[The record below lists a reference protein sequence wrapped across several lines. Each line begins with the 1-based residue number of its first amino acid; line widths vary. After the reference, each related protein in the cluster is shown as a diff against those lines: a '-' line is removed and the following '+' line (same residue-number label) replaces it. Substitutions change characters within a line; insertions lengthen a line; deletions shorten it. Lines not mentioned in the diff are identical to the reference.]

1 MAETADR
8 PYDRRRAPR
17 ITVKFPVTIA
27 WGKKKFSCH
36 AEEFSEF
43 GILVAPKHKEL
54 VGQEVE
60 LNLALD
66 TPKETFAIK
75 GIVAYATDAGLGV
88 RFKDVT
94 EEQQAS
100 LKDFLFTHDHRN

>member
-17 ITVKFPVTIA
+17 ISVSFPVTVA
-27 WGKKKFSCH
+27 SGKKKFNCQ
-36 AEEFSEF
+36 AQEFSEF
-43 GILVAPKHKEL
+43 GILVAPRHKEL

-60 LNLALD
+60 LDLAMN
-66 TPKETFAIK
+66 PKTRTFSMK
-75 GIVAYATDAGLGV
+75 GIVAYATNVGLGV

-94 EEQQAS
+94 EEQQAA
-100 LKDFLFTHDHRN
+100 L